1 MLIRNTLYNLLG
13 LGLPLLVAI
22 GSMPMLIHSLGD
34 ARFGVLT
41 LIWAVVS
48 YFGLFDLG
56 LGRALTQ
63 QLSVLIAEKREH
75 DIPPLVYTSL
85 LLLTALGVSAGVLMW
100 WGAACGAQRISYSGD
115 INEIVGSVRV
125 MAVAMPFIVLTSGLR
140 GILEAKSAFGIIN
153 LIRLPMGIFTFIG
166 PLVVVLWYKND
177 LVAVTVVLT
186 VGRVVACMVHAYCA
200 ARSLPGM
207 FGDRRCRPELIKTL
221 LVSGGWM
228 TVSNIVSPL
237 MGYLDRFLIGATI
250 SAAAVAYYVTPNE
263 MLTKL
268 WIIPGALTAVLFPRF
283 ASDLIEN
290 SRDSALL
297 FRKAVTIL
305 FLVIFPITL
314 FIAIFAKEILQL
326 WINPEFAEKSYL
338 LMQVFSFGVLINCLA
353 HVPFTLIQSVGKARV
368 TALIHTAEL
377 PLFAIALWLSAT
389 RMGLIGA
396 VLAWLARMLIDTII
410 MFLQAGK
417 IVDLKKIVSQPSKL
431 VILFGVVMLSFFISG
446 VPSVFLKTILFVTSN
461 VITFAC
467 CWRFF
472 VGENERQF
480 VIKKL
485 FTAVHFLGTK

>member
-1 MLIRNTLYNLLG
+1 MLIRNTFYNLLG

-22 GSMPMLIHSLGD
+22 GSMPVLIHSLGD

-63 QLSVLIAEKREH
+63 QLSVLIAEKRVH
-75 DIPPLVYTSL
+75 DIPPLVFTSL
-85 LLLTALGVSAGVLMW
+85 LLLTGLGVSAGMLMW
-100 WGAACGAQRISYSGD
+100 WGATWGAQRISYSGD

-186 VGRVVACMVHAYCA
+186 VGRVVACMVHAYYA
-200 ARSLPGM
+200 ARRLPGM
-207 FGDRRCRPELIKTL
+207 FGNRRYRPELIKTL
-221 LVSGGWM
+221 MVSGGWM

-314 FIAIFAKEILQL
+314 FTAVYAKEILQL
-326 WINPEFAEKSYL
+326 WINPEFAEKSYI
-338 LMQVFSFGVLINCLA
+338 LMQVFSFGILINCLA
-353 HVPFTLIQSVGKARV
+353 HIPFTLIQSVGKARV

-377 PLFAIALWLSAT
+377 PLFAITLWLCAT
-389 RMGLIGA
+389 HLGLVGA
-396 VLAWLARMLIDTII
+396 VLAWLARMLIDTVI
-410 MFLQAGK
+410 MFIQAGK
-417 IVDLKKIVSQPSKL
+417 IVDLKKIVYQPSRL
-431 VILFGVVMLSFFISG
+431 VILFGLVTLSFFISLI
-446 VPSVFLKTILFVTSN
+446 PSVLIKILLFVIAN
-461 VITFAC
+461 IIIFAY
-467 CWRFF
+467 CWRFII
-472 VGENERQF
+472 GENERMY
-480 VIKKL
+480 VIKKMVAAKR
-485 FTAVHFLGTK
+485 FHRTK

>member
-100 WGAACGAQRISYSGD
+100 WGAAWGAQRISYSGD
-115 INEIVGSVRV
+115 IRQMRIETLGD
-125 MAVAMPFIVLTSGLR
+125 IVLTSGLR

>member
-22 GSMPMLIHSLGD
+22 GSMPVLIHSLGD
-34 ARFGVLT
+34 ARFGMLT

-63 QLSVLIAEKREH
+63 QLSVLIAEKREQ
-75 DIPPLVYTSL
+75 DISPLVYTSL
-85 LLLTALGVSAGVLMW
+85 LLLTGLGSFAGVLMW
-100 WGAACGAQRISYSGD
+100 SGAAWGAQRISYNGD
-115 INEIVGSVRV
+115 VNEIIGSVQV

-177 LVAVTVVLT
+177 LVAVTIVLT
-186 VGRVVACMVHAYCA
+186 VGRVVACMVHAYYA
-200 ARSLPGM
+200 VRSLPGM
-207 FGDRRCRPELIKTL
+207 FGDRRYRPELVKTL

-263 MLTKL
+263 IVTKL
-268 WIIPGALTAVLFPRF
+268 WIVPGALTAVLFPRF
-283 ASDLIEN
+283 AADLIEN

-305 FLVIFPITL
+305 FLAIFPITL
-314 FIAIFAKEILQL
+314 FTAAYAKEILQL
-326 WINPEFAEKSYL
+326 WINPAFAEKSYI

-353 HVPFTLIQSVGKARV
+353 HIPFTLIQSVGKARV

-389 RMGLIGA
+389 HLGLIGA
-396 VLAWLARMLIDTII
+396 VFAWLARMLIDTII
-410 MFLQAGK
+410 MFVQAGK
-417 IVDLKKIVSQPSKL
+417 IVDRRSIVRHPSRL
-431 VILFGVVMLSFFISG
+431 VILFAIVMLSFFIG
-446 VPSVFLKTILFVTSN
+446 VIPSAYFKTILFVAAN
-461 VITFAC
+461 VIV
-467 CWRFF
+467 F
-472 VGENERQF
+472 VYFWQFVIDENER
-480 VIKKL
+480 VYIIKNVFFAKR
-485 FTAVHFLGTK
+485 FHRTK